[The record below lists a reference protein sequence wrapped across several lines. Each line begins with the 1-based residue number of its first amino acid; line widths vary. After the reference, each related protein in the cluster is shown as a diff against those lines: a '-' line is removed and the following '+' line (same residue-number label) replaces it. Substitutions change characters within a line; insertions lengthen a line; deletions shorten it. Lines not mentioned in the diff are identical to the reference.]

1 MKALRKLRCAFMK
14 WKSFHAAK
22 TICFEIAALGTEA
35 KITFKASNT
44 KLHMKVMEPATD
56 KPWEKHNHMMFQ
68 KIKNYVESDTGN

>member
-1 MKALRKLRCAFMK
+1 MK

-22 TICFEIAALGTEA
+22 TICFETAVLGTEA

-56 KPWEKHNHMMFQ
+56 KAMGKTQLHYVSKLKNH
-68 KIKNYVESDTGN
+68 VESDMGNESFQWYI

>member
-1 MKALRKLRCAFMK
+1 MK

-44 KLHMKVMEPATD
+44 ELHMKVMESATD